1 MARDFEDSINLD
13 QLDDADAGALVR
25 ERLGESD
32 RFDVDAVEVEVSA
45 GRIRVEGRVG
55 TEGERQHVDQVLDA
69 LGSRDYE
76 NNVVVDPTTR
86 AERPEAVDLARLED
100 VAAVDP
106 LGGSSDRT
114 SDTADHLHGGDR
126 SEAEGTRDVQEAI
139 EEGRSYNPPEGPFQE
154 GVGEGERH

>member
-13 QLDDADAGALVR
+13 QLEDGDVGALVR

-32 RFDVDAVEVEVSA
+32 RFDVDTVDVHVTA
-45 GRIRVEGRVG
+45 GRIRIEGRVG
-55 TEGERQHVDQVLDA
+55 TEGERQHVEQVLDA
-69 LGSRDYE
+69 LGARDYE

-86 AERPEAVDLARLED
+86 AERPEAADLARLED

-106 LGGSSDRT
+106 LGGSDHRT
-114 SDTADHLHGGDR
+114 SDTADHLHGDGR
-126 SEAEGTRDVQEAI
+126 TEAEGTRDVQEAI

-154 GVGEGERH
+154 GVGEGEQR